1 MSEIIN
7 PLIDEILPSKEDIL
21 NFQGIKKI
29 DNVSDILIES
39 LELSMSLLKEKSKPI
54 AIIRECSKSDFT
66 NIYLGEGNN
75 AADSP
80 LPRIIKKAEKLHLF
94 AVTIGEKVNEEINK
108 HFDQN
113 EFPIGSFID
122 SGASLTADNIVG
134 ILESQVGYQSTT
146 LAYSPGY
153 CGWHV
158 SGQKKL
164 FQFLKPDKIGITL
177 NGSCLMTPLKSVS
190 GVLVSGPGDIHI
202 FDDNYPFCEECTT
215 YSCKIRMKSITVESC
230 EGSEPSQGLI

>member
-1 MSEIIN
+1 MPEISN
-7 PLIDEILPSKEDIL
+7 PLLGDILPSKEDIL
-21 NFQGIKKI
+21 KFQGVKNI
-29 DNVSDILIES
+29 DEVSDILIDNLELS
-39 LELSMSLLKEKSKPI
+39 LELLKEESKPI
-54 AIIRECSKSDFT
+54 AIIEECLKSDFID
-66 NIYLGEGNN
+66 IYSGEGDN
-75 AADSP
+75 ATDSP
-80 LPRIIKKAEKLHLF
+80 LPQIIEKAEKLHLF
-94 AVTIGEKVNEEINK
+94 AVTIGGNITKEINK

-134 ILESQVGYQSTT
+134 ILENRVANQSTT

-177 NGSCLMTPLKSVS
+177 NNSCLMTPLKSVS
-190 GVLVSGPGDIHI
+190 GALVSGPSDIHI
-202 FDDNYPFCEECTT
+202 FDNNYSFCEDCTT
-215 YSCKIRMKSITVESC
+215 YSCKIRMNSITKN
-230 EGSEPSQGLI
+230 